1 MLQVASENGIFICRC
16 PAKNIPTVIFAFTT
30 DKEKFAIEKVLQQ
43 GFALNIY
50 RILNRSGR

>member
-1 MLQVASENGIFICRC
+1 MLQAASENGIFICGC
-16 PAKNIPTVIFAFTT
+16 PEKNIQTVIFAFTT

>member
-1 MLQVASENGIFICRC
+1 MLQVASENGIFICGS
-16 PAKNIPTVIFAFTT
+16 PAKNIQTVIFAFTT

>member
-1 MLQVASENGIFICRC
+1 MVFSYAEARQKICKRLF
-16 PAKNIPTVIFAFTT
+16 FAFTT

-43 GFALNIY
+43 GFALNIH

>member
-16 PAKNIPTVIFAFTT
+16 PAKNIQTVIFAFTT
-30 DKEKFAIEKVLQQ
+30 DKEKFAIEKALQQ

-50 RILNRSGR
+50 CILNRSGR

>member
-1 MLQVASENGIFICRC
+1 MLQVSSENGIFICGC

-50 RILNRSGR
+50 CILNRSGR